1 MVQRRWRSVVLGW
14 LCLEVLLLLIGQ
26 GFTIAQVQRGVQA
39 RQAMVVTAHPLASQV
54 GIDILR
60 QGGSVVDAAVAVQFA
75 LAVVYPS
82 AGNIGGGGFMV
93 IRQQDGRVY
102 ALDFRE
108 TAPLRAHRDMYL
120 DSLGNV
126 IPGRSLYGHLA
137 VGVPGTV
144 DGMVKAHQRFGRLP
158 WHRLLEPAIRLA
170 SEGFPLT
177 QREAAKLNR
186 FREKFLQYNRKPPPY
201 VRPDRPWKAG
211 DTLRLPALA
220 TTLRRIQQEGRK
232 GFYEGETARLLV
244 AEMQRGNG
252 LITLED
258 LQQYEARWREPV
270 VTAYRGYRVI
280 SMGPPSSGG
289 VLLAQLLRIVEDYP
303 IAQWGW
309 MDWRTLHLMIEAEK
323 RVYADRARYLGDP
336 DFVKIPL
343 RGLLSRSYLR
353 ERMRSFRFDRAT
365 PSDSVTFGNPYQ
377 YESEETTHFSIADS
391 AGNAVAVT
399 TTLNGPYGSFVVVE
413 GAGFLLNN
421 EMDDF
426 SAKPGVPNAYGL
438 IGYEANAIAPRKR
451 MLSSMTS
458 TIVDRDSVLVMVLG
472 TPGGSTIIT
481 SVFQTILNV
490 LDFGMTMQQ
499 AVAAP
504 RFHHQWRPPWVYY
517 EPGRFTPA
525 IRRKLEALGHVL
537 RQRQS
542 IGRVDAILR
551 LPNGILEGGADPRG
565 DDTAVG
571 W

>member
-1 MVQRRWRSVVLGW
+1 
-14 LCLEVLLLLIGQ
+14 
-26 GFTIAQVQRGVQA
+26 
-39 RQAMVVTAHPLASQV
+39 MVVTAHPLASQV

-108 TAPLRAHRDMYL
+108 TAPQRAHRDMYL

-126 IPGRSLYGHLA
+126 IPGSSLYGHLA

-144 DGMVKAHQRFGRLP
+144 DGMVKAHRRFGRLP

-170 SEGFPLT
+170 SKGFPLT
-177 QREAAKLNR
+177 QREAEKLNR
-186 FREKFLQYNRKPPPY
+186 FREKFLQYNRQPPPY

-220 TTLRRIQQEGRK
+220 ATLRRIQHRGRK
-232 GFYEGETARLLV
+232 GF
-244 AEMQRGNG
+244 
-252 LITLED
+252 ED
-258 LQQYEARWREPV
+258 LQQYEARWREPMI
-270 VTAYRGYRVI
+270 TAYKGYRIV

-309 MDWRTLHLMIEAEK
+309 MDWRTIHLMIEAEK

-336 DFVKIPL
+336 DFVEIPL
-343 RGLLSRSYLR
+343 RGLLSKAYLR
-353 ERMRSFRFDRAT
+353 NRMRSFRFDQAT
-365 PSDSVTFGNPYQ
+365 PSDSISFGNPYR
-377 YESEETTHFSIADS
+377 YESAETTHFSIADS

-451 MLSSMTS
+451 MLSSMTP
-458 TIVDRDSVLVMVLG
+458 TIVDRNDTLVMVLG

-499 AVAAP
+499 AVTVP
-504 RFHHQWRPPWVYY
+504 RFHHQWLPPWVYY
-517 EPGRFTPA
+517 EPGRFTLK
-525 IRRKLEALGHVL
+525 IRHKLEELGHVL
-537 RQRQS
+537 PPFRALIRS
-542 IGRVDAILR
+542 RAKGTK
-551 LPNGILEGGADPRG
+551 GERG
-565 DDTAVG
+565 
-571 W
+571 